1 MANPRITNL
10 KIKNF
15 GCIGANGISV
25 DIDKIVVLIGPNN
38 SGKSTILRAFEVVTE
53 CLKLD
58 QDDFFNRQILPHSQP
73 EIELTS
79 IANEEN
85 KPGNEWCFVNA
96 DGTYAVR
103 EKWTWGGAGV
113 EPKRVGFNVP
123 QNRWA
128 QAGDAEQMPWGMNNL
143 AKARRPKPHRVNT
156 FDDADSQS
164 RAVISLLRT
173 LLEASLRSLKTN
185 PDDPLSRYQQ
195 IVDSLKLLRSDSKR
209 QQFAEITQLQANANQ
224 VLNRIF
230 PGETFTIISP
240 EVESEVSID
249 LLGDEFDSE
258 LGGAGAVSLPLARQ
272 GSGTRRTVLWT
283 ILKLLADK
291 GFKAKTAAGK
301 TAKAFHEPVGPN
313 SAHILLLDEPE
324 VSLHPRAIDSVRDVL
339 YSLPESE
346 NWQVMVTTHSPNF
359 IDLTRD
365 HTTIVRVERT
375 AQHDVLATTLFR
387 PEQAQLS
394 ADDKENLKL
403 TNLFDSHI
411 SEAFFGGRVLVVE
424 GDTEY
429 SAFSYIKRRE
439 RDSGNMTYSD
449 LNIIRARGKVTVASM
464 MKVLNHFG
472 TRYFV
477 LHDTDR
483 PRVSSRRKDKGLSK
497 AGQLVYQIVEIANPA
512 WTNNGKILAQMTER
526 SRVVASLVNF
536 EQAYFDEI
544 AEAEKPENSVSKLRS
559 DAVFYTLI
567 KDLLDSVLELPG
579 STLPPGALAWRDL
592 AELEAAVVARDAAV
606 TIRPAV
612 AV

>member
-1 MANPRITNL
+1 MTNPRITNL
-10 KIKNF
+10 KIQNF

-58 QDDFFNRQILPHSQP
+58 QDDFFNRQIVLDSLP

-79 IANEEN
+79 IANEDN
-85 KPGNEWCFVNA
+85 KPGNEWCLPNG
-96 DGTYAVR
+96 DGTFVVR
-103 EKWTWGGAGV
+103 EKWMWNGAGV
-113 EPKRVGFNVP
+113 DPKRVGFNVP

-128 QAGDAEQMPWGMNNL
+128 QAGDAEQMPWGTNNV

-156 FDDADSQS
+156 FDDAESQS
-164 RAVISLLRT
+164 RAVVSLLRT
-173 LLEASLRSLKTN
+173 LLETSLRTLKNN
-185 PDDPLSRYQQ
+185 PADALSRYQV
-195 IVDSLKLLRSDSKR
+195 IVEGLKLLRLDSK
-209 QQFAEITQLQANANQ
+209 QEQLTELTQLQLSANQ
-224 VLNRIF
+224 VLQRIF
-230 PGETFTIISP
+230 PTATFTIVP
-240 EVESEVSID
+240 QQVDKEVSID
-249 LLGDEFDSE
+249 LLGDEFDIE
-258 LGGAGAVSLPLARQ
+258 MGDGGPVSLPLARQ

-291 GFKAKTAAGK
+291 GFKAKAGAK

-324 VSLHPRAIDSVRDVL
+324 VSLHPRAVDSVRDVL
-339 YSLPESE
+339 YSLPENE

-359 IDLTRD
+359 VDLTRD
-365 HTTIVRVERT
+365 HTTIIRVEKT
-375 AQHDVLATTLFR
+375 AQHEVLATTLFR

-411 SEAFFGGRVLVVE
+411 SEAFFGGRILVVE

-439 RDSGNMTYSD
+439 RDLGNLMYSD

-477 LHDTDR
+477 LHDSDR
-483 PRVSSRRKDKGLSK
+483 PRVNSRRKDKTLSV
-497 AGQLVYQIVEIANPA
+497 AGQLVYQVIEIANPA
-512 WTNNGKILAQMTER
+512 WTNNEKILNEMTER
-526 SRVVASLVNF
+526 SRVVASIVNF

-544 AEAEKPENSVSKLRS
+544 AETEKPENSVSKLRE
-559 DAVFYTLI
+559 DEGFYALI
-567 KDLLDSVLELPG
+567 KGLLDSVLELPG
-579 STLPPGALAWRDL
+579 SALPPGAIAWTNL
-592 AELEAAVVARDAAV
+592 AELEGAVVARDAMV
-606 TIRPAV
+606 TIQPV
-612 AV
+612 